1 MLLLCTLL
9 YGKCK
14 YETLYLNIRWI
25 YIHNCIGPNYRRV
38 RDWLFAFNIPQAAQH
53 KGPLLYMQSTFNKTP
68 RFYLHSPCSV
78 PLTVLLA
85 LPHTQIKHQASAQKT
100 TCFTGKHRH
109 TGGQSG
115 TGAEQ
120 PSVDCVCLG
129 FVTKWSYWWTW
140 NVYGCT
146 MVWLKNKYLK
156 NILWELRVSIG
167 LYGEF
172 CTIADLSIR
181 SSGSSRC

>member
-9 YGKCK
+9 YGEWK

-53 KGPLLYMQSTFNKTP
+53 KGPRLYMQSTFNKTP

-85 LPHTQIKHQASAQKT
+85 LPHADKASGISTKDDVFYWQT
-100 TCFTGKHRH
+100 PTHRRPVRNR
-109 TGGQSG
+109 SG
-115 TGAEQ
+115 AAIGWL
-120 PSVDCVCLG
+120 CVLG